1 MIFPFFDTL
10 LRHDKPFIL
19 CLAGPTASGKS
30 DLAIQLALKHN
41 AIIINADSCQIYKT
55 IPVITASPT
64 QADKQ
69 KVPHFL
75 YNFLDLDSSYDVHTW
90 CLSVMDLITKHIEQ
104 GKNVIIVGGTGLYF
118 HTLRYGIAQI
128 PDISPIVREQ
138 VRMME
143 NESMLDLLLQHDS
156 QRGSKLNLGDTQR
169 LQRATEVFLS
179 TGKSLSF
186 WQTQHQAYGIE
197 KFKTHYVALMPE
209 NRETLYYRINM
220 RFEKMMGQGALEEAQ
235 FLYEQGLS
243 DLPIVKKVV
252 GLKQIMQYFNAEI
265 SLAEAVTLSQ
275 QASRQYAKRQ
285 MTWFRNKGEFML
297 LQI

>member
-1 MIFPFFDTL
+1 MIFPFFDNL
-10 LRHDKPFIL
+10 FRHDKPFIL

-41 AIIINADSCQIYKT
+41 AIIINADSCQIYKN

-64 QADKQ
+64 QRDKQ
-69 KVPHFL
+69 QIPHFL
-75 YNFLDLDSSYDVHTW
+75 YNFLDLESSYDVHLW
-90 CLSVMDLITKHIEQ
+90 CLSVMDLVKKQMEQ

-128 PDISPIVREQ
+128 PDIDPIIRQEVRDFDNQ
-138 VRMME
+138 K
-143 NESMLDLLLQHDS
+143 MLDLLKIHDPE
-156 QRGSKLNLGDTQR
+156 RAEKLHLGDTQR

-186 WQTQHQAYGIE
+186 WQTQHQTYGIE
-197 KFKTHYVALMPE
+197 KFNTHYVALIPE
-209 NRETLYYRINM
+209 NRETLYHRINM

-243 DLPIVKKVV
+243 NLPIVQKVV
-252 GLKQIMQYFNAEI
+252 GLKQLMQYFNAEI
-265 SLAEAVTLSQ
+265 SLAEAVILSQ

-285 MTWFRNKGEFML
+285 MTWFRNKGEFTL